1 MLQRS
6 LRTGTWWRWICCPSC
21 KNWSRETN
29 TCSSLSTSAT
39 TRSFNILVTL
49 FRLGEPIP
57 VRIHPW
63 WQNTSQYKC
72 SMDLDPRRPHV
83 FVFTPWFASIDRN
96 SSTPLVSKQL
106 ALSKGFVLWTRVTG
120 TPRSRPEARA
130 SLLEAVEVKSSK
142 YKRDTGF
149 WSFWSKSPQHGFPKA
164 QIRQKAHFSNSQT
177 DSGFQMPTSSNSS
190 VVGFG
195 GSWGL
200 QLIGIKKLSPVSTF
214 LEKSQALQVWPT
226 AIKLCL

>member
-39 TRSFNILVTL
+39 TRNFSILVTL
-49 FRLGEPIP
+49 FRLWEPIP

-72 SMDLDPRRPHV
+72 SMDLDPCRPHV
-83 FVFTPWFASIDRN
+83 FVLTPWFASIDRN

-106 ALSKGFVLWTRVTG
+106 ALSKGFVVWTRVTG
-120 TPRSRPEARA
+120 TPRSRPELAREA
-130 SLLEAVEVKSSK
+130 SLLAGEVKSSI

-149 WSFWSKSPQHGFPKA
+149 WSFWSKSPQQLA
-164 QIRQKAHFSNSQT
+164 QR
-177 DSGFQMPTSSNSS
+177 TSSNSS
-190 VVGFG
+190 VV
-195 GSWGL
+195 
-200 QLIGIKKLSPVSTF
+200 LSPVSYF
-214 LEKSQALQVWPT
+214 LEKSKALQVWPT
-226 AIKLCL
+226 VIKPQIL